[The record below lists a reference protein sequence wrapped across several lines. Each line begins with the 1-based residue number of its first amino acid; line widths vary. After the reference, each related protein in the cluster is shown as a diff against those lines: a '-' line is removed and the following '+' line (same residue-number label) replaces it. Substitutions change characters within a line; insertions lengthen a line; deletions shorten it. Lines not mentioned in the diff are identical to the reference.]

1 MKLKTEQLEKAIKL
15 NNEIRNLQR
24 KLHIVQEALDKKNW
38 DDNFIEIIIGEEAQ
52 EVVYG
57 KDVFDFLYGYLKLK
71 LTAAKAEFESL

>member
-1 MKLKTEQLEKAIKL
+1 MKPEVLEKAIKL
-15 NNEIRNLQR
+15 NKEIRNLQR
-24 KLHIVQEALDKKNW
+24 KLNVVQLALDKGNW

-57 KDVFDFLYGYLKLK
+57 ADVFDFLYGYLKLK